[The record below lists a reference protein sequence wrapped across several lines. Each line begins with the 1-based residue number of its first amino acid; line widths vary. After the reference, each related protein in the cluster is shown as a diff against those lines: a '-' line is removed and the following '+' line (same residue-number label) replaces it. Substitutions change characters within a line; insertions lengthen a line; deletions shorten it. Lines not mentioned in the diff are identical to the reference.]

1 MNKSFSSW
9 FLPILSTILSFFI
22 IYIPVILIFVMSFTY
37 TNSLSEIGTNHL
49 TLRWYASL
57 FTNDYNSLE
66 IASRYASNID
76 TLKDAILNTLLITT
90 LSTVIST
97 VFGTIFAIGI
107 NSFSKR
113 VRSFLMMMNNIPVI
127 NPDIVTGFLLLLIFV
142 LLETF
147 TGLERGFI
155 TVLIAHIF
163 FSIPYVVLSVLPR
176 LKQIDPN
183 TYEAARDLG
192 CTRFSA
198 VTKAIVPAIMTGII
212 TGALFAFTMS
222 IDDFVITMFVSGREF
237 FNVSTWIDNS
247 MRRSYIPKTVY
258 AFNVIV
264 FSIAFLV
271 LIISKFTKKQSKGE
285 LVK

>member
-1 MNKSFSSW
+1 MKRSFSSW

-37 TNSLSEIGTNHL
+37 TNSLSEIGADHL

-90 LSTVIST
+90 LSTAIST

-107 NSFSKR
+107 NSFSKKI
-113 VRSFLMMMNNIPVI
+113 RSFLMMMNNIPVI

-264 FSIAFLV
+264 FSIAFLA

-285 LVK
+285 LV